1 MPRPRSL
8 TPDQIAAA
16 ALAVLDRAGLDE
28 LSMRAVAKQLG
39 FGTMSLYRYVTD
51 REQLEGLIVD
61 LVLRDVELDLPAASA
76 HDRLALLAERV
87 RDTLR
92 EHPAVVPLL
101 LIQRHNSP
109 GSRRWGEAA
118 LGVFADA
125 GFHGERRVV
134 AFRAFLSYV
143 LGALQTSHFSPL
155 TGTGTDMLAGLSEED
170 FPMLSDT
177 ARHARGVT
185 AEREFQEG
193 LEFLLQGFGLR
204 DAN

>member
-8 TPDQIAAA
+8 TLDQIAAA
-16 ALAVLDRAGLDE
+16 ALAVLDRDGLDG
-28 LSMRAVAKQLG
+28 LSMRAVGKQLG
-39 FGTMSLYRYVTD
+39 FGTMSLYRYITD

-61 LVLRDVELDLPAASA
+61 LVLRDVDLDLPPVSA
-76 HDRLALLAERV
+76 HDRLVLLAQRV
-87 RDTLR
+87 RHVVR

-101 LIQRHNSP
+101 LTQRHNSP

-118 LGVFADA
+118 LSVFAEA
-125 GFHGERRVV
+125 GFRGERRVV

-155 TGTGTDMLAGLSEED
+155 AGTGTDVLAALSEEE
-170 FPMLSDT
+170 FPLLGET

-185 AEREFQEG
+185 AEREFREG
-193 LEFLLQGFGLR
+193 LEFLLRGFGLR
-204 DAN
+204 DAD